1 MPASTRASLNRRA
14 TLRSWLRRPPGR
26 TDRTLTT
33 SATIRNRPT
42 RNPLTSPSVAWLYAA
57 GMWLVCTR
65 RCGGDLFRAMSA
77 EVDVDAA
84 GEYLGHRIV
93 QPSYQ
98 CLNCGAPAMD
108 LGAVPEATPAQE
120 ADEAES
126 AVASLA
132 AVCRAC
138 E

>member
-84 GEYLGHRIV
+84 GEDLGQRV
-93 QPSYQ
+93 GQPSSH
-98 CLNCGAPAMD
+98 CLNSAAPRRD
-108 LGAVPEATPAQE
+108 VGGGPH
-120 ADEAES
+120 
-126 AVASLA
+126 
-132 AVCRAC
+132 
-138 E
+138 